1 MKPLLPPFK
10 SCRWGLSTSSR
21 VRRLCC
27 WFLSICQWWRRLIL
41 GLIASGSFL
50 AVLFIP
56 LSGWNILLAARN
68 EGLGGHAHHLCWGP
82 RAGFAATPLCLGV
95 PSHYA
100 FAAMIPMGKP
110 VKQLTKLSRKPVSEF
125 AVLERFDGAPLV
137 D

>member
-1 MKPLLPPFK
+1 M
-10 SCRWGLSTSSR
+10 
-21 VRRLCC
+21 
-27 WFLSICQWWRRLIL
+27 
-41 GLIASGSFL
+41 
-50 AVLFIP
+50 
-56 LSGWNILLAARN
+56 
-68 EGLGGHAHHLCWGP
+68 
-82 RAGFAATPLCLGV
+82 